1 MSNLMRGLIAGA
13 ASVGVIGTS
22 MGLYAA
28 QAPEH
33 AATAIVV
40 DDTANI
46 LHEPTLLT
54 GLERVRFH
62 EPTDVAV
69 FTHRGG
75 PDARTNDLA
84 LNEAVLAHA
93 RESRTE
99 WLSSDEQKWA
109 DDLFIFAVDPEG
121 RLVGTYFGENRKVN
135 QAAQLEIQEATKSD
149 LRDRQWTRGAVK
161 GVREAA
167 DRMNAPFARTDAGV
181 GLGTV
186 AGIATVG
193 SSGIWLGLG
202 LLRARRAR
210 AARGEGDRRMA
221 SVVND
226 YEVTKLHAHLI
237 PENSRYG
244 GLMLRRYEDYQRGFR
259 ELTGLGNEARAF
271 TDRDINTTKAVERLT
286 AYRDKARSMDKLDDV
301 IADTAALLNLDNAWP
316 QAWARQ
322 VEPLRADLE
331 DAAPMLSTQI
341 AQKARNVPEAQRL
354 REFASQQLVRL
365 DEVRDELE
373 TRRLSPD
380 DALDHLRRTRD
391 RLSGLLDELVSAV
404 ARALYDKAS
413 ERDAM
418 LRAVRKTR
426 NAPSSEPT
434 IISTADP
441 TWTWF
446 SVASFRSSYDSGT
459 TAAQA
464 SQHSSSGSSSGY
476 GSSGGSFSG
485 AGSSSRF

>member
-1 MSNLMRGLIAGA
+1 MSNLMRGLVGGA
-13 ASVGVIGTS
+13 ASLGVIGTGL
-22 MGLYAA
+22 GLYAVHP
-28 QAPEH
+28 PEH
-33 AATAIVV
+33 AATTIVV
-40 DDTANI
+40 DDTAEI
-46 LHEPTLLT
+46 LHEPTLLR

-75 PDARTNDLA
+75 PEARVNDLA
-84 LNEAVLAHA
+84 LNDAVLAHA
-93 RESRTE
+93 RETRTE
-99 WLSSDEQKWA
+99 WISADEQKWA

-135 QAAQLEIQEATKSD
+135 QDVQLEIQDATKDD
-149 LRDRQWTRGAVK
+149 LRERQWTRGAVK
-161 GVREAA
+161 GVQEAA
-167 DRMNAPFARTDAGV
+167 DRMNAPFSRTDGGI

-193 SSGIWLGLG
+193 ASGIWLAVGLF
-202 LLRARRAR
+202 RARRAR
-210 AARGEGDRRMA
+210 TARGEGDRRMA
-221 SVVND
+221 SVVHD

-237 PENSRYG
+237 PEDSRYG
-244 GLMLRRYEDYQRGFR
+244 GLMLRRYEDFQRGFR
-259 ELTGLGNEARAF
+259 ELTDLGNEARAF
-271 TDRDINTTKAVERLT
+271 TDRDINTAKAVERLT
-286 AYRDKARSMDKLDDV
+286 AYRDKARAMDKLDDV

-316 QAWARQ
+316 LAWERQ

-331 DAAPMLSTQI
+331 DVGPMLLEQI
-341 AQKARNVPEAQRL
+341 DEKARDVPEAQQL
-354 REFASQQLVRL
+354 REFASQQLARL
-365 DEVRDELE
+365 KEIRRELE

-418 LRAVRKTR
+418 LREVRKTR
-426 NAPSSEPT
+426 NAPTFEPT

-446 SVASFRSSYDSGT
+446 SVASFRSSYTSGT
-459 TAAQA
+459 SAAQA
-464 SQHSSSGSSSGY
+464 SEYSGSGSSSGY
-476 GSSGGSFSG
+476 SGGGSFSG